1 MGVPTIRRILLLV
14 AGLLVVS
21 CTRNRAAAPTPLPSA
36 RTITFHNNSRDRIQ
50 VYVVGAKESWL
61 LGRLE
66 PYETA
71 RLRLPESF
79 AAIPDEAVALAVLP
93 GWSRSLAPRTD
104 RRASLS
110 IAEQGGDLA
119 GEEWSFVNGQL
130 QGPGRHP

>member
-1 MGVPTIRRILLLV
+1 
-14 AGLLVVS
+14 
-21 CTRNRAAAPTPLPSA
+21 
-36 RTITFHNNSRDRIQ
+36 
-50 VYVVGAKESWL
+50 
-61 LGRLE
+61 
-66 PYETA
+66 
-71 RLRLPESF
+71 LPESF